1 MKLQISSVEFDHN
14 GKIPSRFTCDDQDVN
29 PELRISGIP
38 AETKS
43 LALVMDDPDAP
54 VGVWDHWVV
63 WNINPTEV
71 IKENSVPEGAV
82 QGRNGWG
89 KNEYGG
95 PCPPSGEHRYFFKV
109 YALSETLDIPSSSD
123 KKALEKAIKG
133 KILAQGELIGKYRR
147 KK

>member
-38 AETKS
+38 ADTKT

-54 VGVWDHWVV
+54 VGVWDHWVM
-63 WNINPTEV
+63 WNIKPTET

-109 YALSETLDIPSSSD
+109 YALGETLDISPSSD

-133 KILAQGELIGKYRR
+133 KVLAQGELIGKYSR
-147 KK
+147 KR

>member
-1 MKLQISSVEFDHN
+1 MKLRISSPAFDHN
-14 GKIPSRFTCDDQDVN
+14 GKIPGKFTCDGQDVN

-38 AETKS
+38 AEASS

-63 WNINPTEV
+63 WNISPAEV
-71 IKENSVPEGAV
+71 IKEDSVPAGAA

-89 KNEYGG
+89 RNEYGG

-109 YALSETLDIPSSSD
+109 FALNETLDLPSGSD
-123 KKALEKAIKG
+123 KKALEKAMKG
-133 KILAQGELIGKYRR
+133 KILAQGELIGKYSR
-147 KK
+147 KR